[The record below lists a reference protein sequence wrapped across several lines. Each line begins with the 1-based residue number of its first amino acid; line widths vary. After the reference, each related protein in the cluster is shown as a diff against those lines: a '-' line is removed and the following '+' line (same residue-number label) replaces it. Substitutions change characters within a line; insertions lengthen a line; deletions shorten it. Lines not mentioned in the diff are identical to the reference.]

1 MDDFKTKPVQLMHSS
16 SSNQNS
22 GYNALWFHKNNKHR
36 SQNVSLCYV
45 DSVFF
50 SNFNEDELAILAGS
64 ADEDDDDDNDEESE
78 EVDSEDGDQEE
89 TVEGED
95 TDMSDQED
103 VVEDF
108 VMSSEED

>member
-1 MDDFKTKPVQLMHSS
+1 MDA
-16 SSNQNS
+16 SSNRNS

-50 SNFNEDELAILAGS
+50 SDFNEDELAILAGS
-64 ADEDDDDDNDEESE
+64 ADEDDDEESE

>member
-1 MDDFKTKPVQLMHSS
+1 MHSS

-64 ADEDDDDDNDEESE
+64 ADEDDDDDDEESE